1 MGFFMNARWLQVKP
15 AKKTAAQ
22 KMRDKLMKEGDEE
35 SCDYADLRRKNILER
50 IELFEQLDFGDSK
63 DCSRRSLTKSNKNSQ
78 PKLLPSRKSK
88 RLKQKFTQQVMDKDL
103 IAVNIHNTPITFATL
118 DSTLKEI

>member
-1 MGFFMNARWLQVKP
+1 MGSN
-15 AKKTAAQ
+15 
-22 KMRDKLMKEGDEE
+22 EGAF
-35 SCDYADLRRKNILER
+35 DYVNVRKKNILER

-88 RLKQKFTQQVMDKDL
+88 RLKQKFTQQVMDRDL
-103 IAVNIHNTPITFATL
+103 IAVNIHNTPITYFAVKL
-118 DSTLKEI
+118 SYMQKHVVFFK